1 MKYTISAL
9 FVLAIASA
17 SFAQSFTDSFEG
29 ATASQAGA
37 SGTVTS
43 GANTWDWINNS
54 AGGPGPVSWNIQT
67 NSTVF
72 PAHDGISFL
81 SANFNSATGA
91 NNIDNWIFAPVR
103 TLSNGDTF
111 SFYTR
116 VFVNPASW
124 ADRLNLMISTNGSST
139 AFSDFTQV
147 LSVNPNVTSTGYP
160 AEWTEYSYTVTGLNA
175 PISGRFAFNYNVPD
189 GGSAGSNSDFIGID
203 SVSYQAVPEPATM
216 LVLGLGAAAVA
227 ARRRRNK

>member
-1 MKYTISAL
+1 MKYTISAM

-29 ATASQAGA
+29 ATASPAGA
-37 SGTVTS
+37 SGNVIS

-54 AGGPGPVSWNIQT
+54 AGGPGLVSWNIQT

-81 SANFNSATGA
+81 SANFNSSTGA
-91 NNIDNWIFAPVR
+91 NNIDNWIFSPVR

-111 SFYTR
+111 SFWTR
-116 VFVNPASW
+116 TQANPATW
-124 ADRLNLMISTNGSST
+124 ADRLNLMVSTNGAST
-139 AFSDFTQV
+139 SFGDFTQV
-147 LSVNPNVTSTGYP
+147 LSVNPQVTTTGYP
-160 AEWTEYSYTVTGLNA
+160 GEWTEFSYTVVGLNA
-175 PISGRFAFNYNVPD
+175 PVSGRFAFNYNVPN
-189 GGSAGSNSDFIGID
+189 GGPSGANSNFIGID
-203 SVSYQAVPEPATM
+203 SVSYQSVPEPATM
-216 LVLGLGAAAVA
+216 LVLGLGAAAAA